1 MENLNRSKSKKVRF
15 STHNSR
21 QTESLAP
28 LDEEGTQQMQNE
40 NMSII
45 DMLATVPPYGSV
57 PAPQPPSLLR
67 RLSSFFTEAK
77 LPQAALLR
85 KQVPGQY
92 TAAALTSRQPAPDVV
107 NKDSRATDQLPTEPP
122 VRYPSWDQLLS
133 RRATIV
139 EASNNPRVPISNPRV
154 VSAPLAKKPPAP
166 LHTSENEAGANT
178 FKKRHR
184 RSKALL
190 LTASERESWWS
201 NPSKEPEM
209 AVAWVI
215 DGKSK
220 VGYDIVPLLR
230 ANKVS
235 LPNSLVSKLA
245 NLLPDS
251 RALV

>member
-1 MENLNRSKSKKVRF
+1 MQILLWLVIVQQRDCKSQGRLFLSRKCVGVGY
-15 STHNSR
+15 STR
-21 QTESLAP
+21 WQFLVP
-28 LDEEGTQQMQNE
+28 LD
-40 NMSII
+40 
-45 DMLATVPPYGSV
+45 
-57 PAPQPPSLLR
+57 
-67 RLSSFFTEAK
+67 RLDI
-77 LPQAALLR
+77 
-85 KQVPGQY
+85 
-92 TAAALTSRQPAPDVV
+92 TS
-107 NKDSRATDQLPTEPP
+107 
-122 VRYPSWDQLLS
+122 
-133 RRATIV
+133 
-139 EASNNPRVPISNPRV
+139 NPRVPISNQRV
-154 VSAPLAKKPPAP
+154 ISTPLAKKPPAP

>member
-107 NKDSRATDQLPTEPP
+107 NKDSHVTDQLPAEPP
-122 VRYPSWDQLLS
+122 ARLQKPIPQPQLS
-133 RRATIV
+133 V

>member
-1 MENLNRSKSKKVRF
+1 MENLNRSKSKKVRL

-77 LPQAALLR
+77 LPKAALLR

-122 VRYPSWDQLLS
+122 VHYPSWDQLLS

-166 LHTSENEAGANT
+166 HTSEDEAGANT

-190 LTASERESWWS
+190 GGSGSQRESWWS

-235 LPNSLVSKLA
+235 LLNSLVSKLP
-245 NLLPDS
+245 NLLPES